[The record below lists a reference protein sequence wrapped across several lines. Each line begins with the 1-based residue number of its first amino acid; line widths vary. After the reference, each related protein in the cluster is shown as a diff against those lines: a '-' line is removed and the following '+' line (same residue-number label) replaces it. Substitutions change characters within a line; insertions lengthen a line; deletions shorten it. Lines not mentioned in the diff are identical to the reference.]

1 MNDHI
6 CLHGPGKADFKALKA
21 WNENSIACNG
31 LSNEKSV
38 LFNATWLE
46 TILSKF
52 PQIIGNGIDLLS
64 SPYFF
69 KTAVISVSLFSIAT
83 KGSPNLSISSSWK
96 IEYGDLNWTGNVK
109 NFLQNYKACILT
121 EMFNI
126 NDEDIS
132 SFVIV

>member
-6 CLHGPGKADFKALKA
+6 CLDGPGKAELKALKA
-21 WNENSIACNG
+21 WNENSIACYG

-38 LFNATWLE
+38 LFKATWLE

-52 PQIIGNGIDLLS
+52 LQIIGNGMDLLS

-69 KTAVISVSLFSIAT
+69 KTAVTSVSLFSIAI
-83 KGSPNLSISSSWK
+83 KGSPNSSISSFWK
-96 IEYGDLNWTGNVK
+96 IEYGDLSWTGNIK
-109 NFLQNYKACILT
+109 IFLQNYEACILT
-121 EMFNI
+121 EMCNI
-126 NDEDIS
+126 NDEEIS